1 MRTLQRYIAGE
12 VLRPLSIALLIALI
26 VLLIERMLRLFDV
39 VLGANGPLQVVFQ
52 IMAYL
57 VPQYIGLA
65 LPISL
70 MLGVMLAFNKLG
82 RDGELDAAQGAGVSL
97 WQLIRPV
104 LLIGLIVSLLTL
116 LITGYIRPYGRYAYQ
131 VTLNAVTSAAFQM
144 FVRAG
149 VFTQIGD
156 RTFLIEGVH
165 RDGSRFKRV
174 FMHQTNEDGG
184 EVAIA
189 ARDGSFA
196 RMDRDGPPIIR
207 LFHGVRL
214 ELQPPADMKQN
225 GSTLRGLTVLQFGEL
240 RADLGGQTAQML
252 RGRGV
257 DERELTLSEL
267 WRRRHDPPPGV
278 RGRDL
283 VAEFHARIVRA
294 LSVPLLPL
302 LGVCLAIGRNRSD
315 RVIGVFIGLL
325 VLFAF
330 SRVVDF
336 GKNLAENGALNPI
349 ISLWTPWAIF
359 AAGIV
364 WGFCRLNEVVPKNVG
379 GRVWLDRSAVW
390 LGGFTRKLSA
400 GMDWRR

>member
-1 MRTLQRYIAGE
+1 MRTLQLYIAGE
-12 VLRPLSIALLIALI
+12 VLRPLSIALLIALL

-82 RDGELDAAQGAGVSL
+82 RDGELHALHAAGVSL
-97 WQLIRPV
+97 SQIIRPV
-104 LLIGLIVSLLTL
+104 LLIGLIISLLTL

-131 VTLNAVTSAAFQM
+131 ITLNAVTSAAFQA

-156 RTFLIEGVH
+156 RTFLIEGVY
-165 RDGSRFKRV
+165 RDGSRFKQV
-174 FMHQTNEDGG
+174 FMHQTNDDGA

-189 ARDGSFA
+189 ARDGTFA
-196 RMDRDGPPIIR
+196 RVDRDGPPIIR
-207 LFHGVRL
+207 LFNGVRL
-214 ELQPPADMKQN
+214 ELRPPADTQEN
-225 GSTLRGLTVLQFGEL
+225 GSAARGLTVLQFGEL
-240 RADLGGQTAQML
+240 RADLGGETAQLL

-302 LGVCLAIGRNRSD
+302 LGVCLAIGRSRSD
-315 RVIGVFIGLL
+315 RMVGIFMGLL
-325 VLFAF
+325 ILVAF
-330 SRVVDF
+330 SQVVDF
-336 GKNLAENGALNPI
+336 GKNLAENGTLDPI
-349 ISLWTPWAIF
+349 ISLWTPWTIF
-359 AAGIV
+359 AVGIV
-364 WGFCRLNEVVPKNVG
+364 WGFYRLNEGVPKTAG
-379 GRVWLDRSAVW
+379 GWAW
-390 LGGFTRKLSA
+390 LGLSA
-400 GMDWRR
+400 LRSGALARKPSAEMDARR